1 MLVELTKEEFNSFA
15 SNHENSIFFQSSNW
29 ALLKESTG
37 WISYYVGFKK
47 DNIEAATLLLGKKIP
62 VINKY
67 IYYAPRGFLIDY
79 KNYDLLK
86 TFTEEI
92 VKFIKSKKGIFVK
105 INPLVMYQERDIN
118 GNIVDDG
125 INNKDVVDNLKKLG
139 YQHVGLTTDYGKDI
153 EPRWISVLN
162 LKDKTMEDVMSNYNS
177 TTRWEVKDS
186 YKHGLSLVEIDES
199 RLKEFK
205 DLMVH
210 TGERRGFI
218 DRPLSYYKKMYEE
231 FSKDNSIKI
240 MLVELNV
247 KKNLETYENNKN
259 NLLNKIEQEKNK
271 PNVKENRIK
280 ELESQLEATERKI
293 KNDQELLN
301 NKGEKITVAA
311 GLFMTYGRQVVSLFG
326 ASYKEYMKYKGQYF
340 LNNEMIKYAI
350 DNNYEKYNFYGI
362 TGHFE
367 KGHPMYGLFDYKRG
381 FGSDVVELIGEFT
394 YVTNKFNYAL
404 YKIMKKGYSLIK
416 KVRK

>member
-15 SNHENSIFFQSSNW
+15 SNHENSIFYQSSNW
-29 ALLKESTG
+29 ASLKKSTG
-37 WISYYVGFKK
+37 WVSYFVGYKK
-47 DNIEAATLLLGKKIP
+47 ENILAATLILGKKIP

-79 KNYDLLK
+79 KNRELLK
-86 TFTEEI
+86 EFTEEV
-92 VKFIKSKKGIFVK
+92 VKFIKSRKGIFIK
-105 INPLVMYQERDIN
+105 INPLVTYQERDIN
-118 GNIVDDG
+118 GNIIENG
-125 INNKDVVDNLKKLG
+125 INNKDVVEYLKELG
-139 YQHVGLTTDYGKDI
+139 FSHVGLTTDYGKDI

-162 LKDKTMEDVMSNYNS
+162 LKDKTMDQVMSNYNS

-186 YKHGLSLVEIDES
+186 YKHGLSLVEIDET
-199 RLKEFK
+199 RLSEFK

-231 FSKDNSIKI
+231 FKKDNAIKI

-247 KKNLETYENNKN
+247 KKNLETYEKNKN

-271 PNVKENRIK
+271 PNIKENRIK
-280 ELESQLEATERKI
+280 ELESQLEATNKKI
-293 KNDQELLN
+293 KNDLELLN
-301 NKGEKITVAA
+301 TKGEKITIAA

-340 LNNEMIKYAI
+340 LNNEMIKYTL
-350 DNNYEKYNFYGI
+350 DNNYDKYNFYGI

-394 YVTNKFNYAL
+394 YVTNKFDYSL
-404 YKIMKKGYSLIK
+404 YKVMKKFYSIYK